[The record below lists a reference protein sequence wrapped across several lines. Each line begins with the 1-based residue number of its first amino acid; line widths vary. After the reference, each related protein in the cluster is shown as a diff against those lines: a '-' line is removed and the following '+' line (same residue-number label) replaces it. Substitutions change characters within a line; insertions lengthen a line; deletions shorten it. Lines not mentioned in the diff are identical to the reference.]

1 MKALRVDRSTGRFM
15 LARLVSGIDTGTAA
29 KIGPLTLTNCEPPE
43 LVNNEW
49 QRVHPLLTGIC
60 GSDLATVE
68 GHASTYFEHWVS
80 FPLLPGHELVGT
92 LDSGERVVIEPVLGH
107 AARGAE
113 LPFPDAAPGDG
124 DDYAHLAM
132 PPLEPGIQI
141 GFCNSTGGGWAT
153 ELIAHASQIHTIASD
168 MPDERAV
175 LVEPVAGG
183 IHAALLAISH
193 ANKTE
198 TPLFAVLGAGT
209 MGLSAIAA
217 LRKYSP
223 QATIIVGARYPAQM
237 RLAKTFGATSV
248 VKPDELMRAVRHA
261 AGCHVVGDYLSSG
274 AHVTI
279 DAVGNSDSIALSL
292 RMTRPRGRIVLMG
305 MPSEVTA
312 DLTGLWH
319 RETQLMGAYTY
330 GTETLPNGTKQRTF
344 LMAIELANEIRAEQM
359 LSATYPLSEY
369 QQALRHASEAGARGA
384 IKVAFDMRQEKLR

>member
-29 KIGPLTLTNCEPPE
+29 KIGPLTLTNCEPPA

-80 FPLLPGHELVGT
+80 FPFVPGHEIVGT

-248 VKPDELMRAVRHA
+248 VKPDELMRAVRHT

-305 MPSEVTA
+305 MPSEVTT

-344 LMAIELANEIRAEQM
+344 LMAIELANEIHAEQM

>member
-1 MKALRVDRSTGRFM
+1 
-15 LARLVSGIDTGTAA
+15 
-29 KIGPLTLTNCEPPE
+29 
-43 LVNNEW
+43 
-49 QRVHPLLTGIC
+49 VHPLLTGIC

-80 FPLLPGHELVGT
+80 FPFVPGHEIIGT

-193 ANKTE
+193 ASTTE

-305 MPSEVTA
+305 MPSEVTT

-330 GTETLPNGTKQRTF
+330 GTETLPNGTKKRTF

>member
-1 MKALRVDRSTGRFM
+1 
-15 LARLVSGIDTGTAA
+15 
-29 KIGPLTLTNCEPPE
+29 
-43 LVNNEW
+43 VNNEW

-80 FPLLPGHELVGT
+80 FPFVPGHEIIGT

-193 ANKTE
+193 ASTTE

-305 MPSEVTA
+305 MPSEVTT

-330 GTETLPNGTKQRTF
+330 GTETLPNGTKKRTF